1 MHIFISHATANARL
15 ARTLAEALERLGATT
30 FLASRAGDLRAD
42 EDWLR
47 SIERALQKANVY
59 MVLLTPESTL
69 RPWVNF
75 EAGAAWF
82 SDKQLL
88 FVRVQALAPGDIPLP
103 ISSRQIYALDDAEQL
118 GAVLDALRLP
128 RNGVREL
135 MARLVAEA
143 AEAVPVGEN
152 EPAWEGVQIRDVY
165 YAWAGPLL
173 NLQDRDAVPPP
184 ADLLQEIERR
194 GLHTRWGNHDR
205 LAHHVHRGLAQVFAT
220 DRESWRRPVADRG
233 RLLLVGS
240 N

>member
-15 ARTLAEALERLGATT
+15 ARTLAEALESLGAMT
-30 FLASRAGDLRAD
+30 FLSSRAGDIRAD

-47 SIERALQKANVY
+47 GIGRALQEADAY
-59 MVLLTPESTL
+59 IILLTPESTL

-82 SDKQLL
+82 SEKQLL

-103 ISSRQIYALDDAEQL
+103 ISSRQVYALDDGEQL

-128 RNGVREL
+128 RNGVREFV
-135 MARLVAEA
+135 ARFAAEA
-143 AEAVPVGEN
+143 AEPVPAGEN
-152 EPAWEGVQIRDVY
+152 EPAWEGVQIRDMY

-173 NLQDRDAVPPP
+173 NLQDRDAVPPS

-194 GLHTRWGNHDR
+194 GLHARWGNHDR
-205 LAHHVHRGLAQVFAT
+205 LAHHVQRGLAQVFAT
-220 DRESWRRPVADRG
+220 DRESWRRPVTDRG
-233 RLLLVGS
+233 RLLLVGP